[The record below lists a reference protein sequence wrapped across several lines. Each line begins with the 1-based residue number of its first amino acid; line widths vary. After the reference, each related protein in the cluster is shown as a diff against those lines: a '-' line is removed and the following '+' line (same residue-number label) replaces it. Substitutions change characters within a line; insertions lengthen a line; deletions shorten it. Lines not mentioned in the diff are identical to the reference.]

1 LTIQSI
7 QEHLMNR
14 LALVLWIVSASA
26 AAMAADEDGWVS
38 LFNGRDLAGWVNVN
52 CGPETW
58 GVKDGVITCT
68 GKPTGGLR
76 TERMYENFI
85 LELEWRHLKSGG
97 NAGIFVWSSA
107 IAAPGVPFLRSIEVQ
122 VLDNGFNVPGKNKWY
137 TTHGDV
143 FPIHGSS
150 MKPIH
155 RGNGS
160 RCFPLEERSKD
171 SPQWNHYRIVARDGT
186 IRLSVNGK
194 EVSGGNQCV
203 WRKGYLGLE
212 SEGSPTEWRNI
223 RIQELP
229 GGAAT
234 LEQTAPKDE
243 GWKPLYNGL
252 DLRGWKAAGEAAKQ
266 WAASDWQLMHRG
278 GTDVLES
285 EPVAGDFELIVDC
298 QPPKPKAGAA
308 AAADDAPAVVLG
320 GSRVALTGKAG
331 AWTRYV
337 ITVRGSGASIRHG
350 QDEARKIALP
360 ASKERTIGLCGTA
373 QGPTRFANVYLRQS
387 Q

>member
-1 LTIQSI
+1 M
-7 QEHLMNR
+7 HR
-14 LALVLWIVSASA
+14 LALVLWIVSVPAT
-26 AAMAADEDGWVS
+26 AMAADEDGWVS
-38 LFNGRDLAGWVNVN
+38 LFNGRDLSGWVNVN

-76 TERMYENFI
+76 TQRMYENFI

-122 VLDNGFNVPGKNKWY
+122 VLDNGFNVKGKNQWY

-150 MKPIH
+150 MKPMH

-171 SPQWNHYRIVARDGT
+171 SPQWNHYRIVGRDGS

-194 EVSGGNQCV
+194 EVSGGDQCM

-223 RIQELP
+223 RIKELP
-229 GGAAT
+229 GGSAT
-234 LEQTAPKDE
+234 PGQTAPKDE
-243 GWKPLYNGL
+243 GWRPLYNGL
-252 DLRGWKAAGEAAKQ
+252 DLRGWKAEGEAGKQ
-266 WAASDWQLMHRG
+266 WSASDWQLVHRG
-278 GTDVLES
+278 GGAVLEC
-285 EPVAGDFELIVDC
+285 EAAAGDFELIVDC
-298 QPPKPKAGAA
+298 QPPKPKGGAA
-308 AAADDAPAVVLG
+308 PAAAETPAVVLG
-320 GSRVALTGKAG
+320 GQRIALSGKG
-331 AWTRYV
+331 GVWTRHV
-337 ITVRGSGASIRHG
+337 ITVRGR
-350 QDEARKIALP
+350 EATIQRGSEPAEKITLP
-360 ASKERTIGLCGTA
+360 AAEGGRTIGLGGLA
-373 QGPTRFANVYLRQS
+373 GESTRFANVYLR
-387 Q
+387 

>member
-1 LTIQSI
+1 M
-7 QEHLMNR
+7 HR
-14 LALVLWIVSASA
+14 LALVLWIVSAP
-26 AAMAADEDGWVS
+26 AAMAADEGGWVS
-38 LFNGRDLAGWVNVN
+38 LFNGRDLGGWVNVN

-76 TERMYENFI
+76 TQRMYENFI

-107 IAAPGVPFLRSIEVQ
+107 IAGPGVPFLRSIEVQ
-122 VLDNGFNVPGKNKWY
+122 VLDNGFNVKGKNQWY

-150 MKPIH
+150 MKPMH

-171 SPQWNHYRIVARDGT
+171 SPQWNHYRIVARDGS

-194 EVSGGNQCV
+194 EVSGGDQCV

-229 GGAAT
+229 GGSAGP
-234 LEQTAPKDE
+234 EQTAPADE
-243 GWKPLYNGL
+243 GWRPLYNGL
-252 DLRGWKAAGEAAKQ
+252 DLRGWKADGEAGKQ
-266 WAASDWQLMHRG
+266 WSADDWQLVHRG
-278 GTDVLES
+278 GTAVLES
-285 EPVAGDFELIVDC
+285 ESTAGDFELIVDC
-298 QPPKPKAGAA
+298 QPPKPKGGAAGGGAA
-308 AAADDAPAVVLG
+308 APADAPAVVLDG
-320 GSRVALTGKAG
+320 RRVGLPGKAG
-331 AWTRYV
+331 AWTRHV
-337 ITVRGSGASIRHG
+337 ITVRGREASVKRG
-350 QDEARKIALP
+350 DGSVETIALP
-360 ASKERTIGLCGTA
+360 PAAAARRTIGLAGLVDGSA
-373 QGPTRFANVYLRQS
+373 RFANVYLR
-387 Q
+387 